1 MMKIDKQILMSW
13 KIMIPIILLEV
24 LYGLLICAF
33 GSLYDVH
40 GTVGIIFYSF
50 EATLAFI
57 FFVEMLLLF
66 IFFMRHDKHV
76 LLDVALQGIM
86 IFGSIFGIIEQ
97 TLINDDTLLELITR
111 TMQPLRIIIFFF

>member
-1 MMKIDKQILMSW
+1 MKIDKQILMSW